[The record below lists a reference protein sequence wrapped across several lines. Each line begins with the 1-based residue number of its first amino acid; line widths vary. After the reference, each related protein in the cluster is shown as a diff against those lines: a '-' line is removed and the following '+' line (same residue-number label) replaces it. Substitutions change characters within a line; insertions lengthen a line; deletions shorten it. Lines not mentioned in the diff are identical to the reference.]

1 MRPALL
7 FLIIVAASTAQTR
20 TASAPGWRA
29 EVDALKAKGDAAG
42 ALARL
47 EQVEQ
52 DSKPSAAIEDEMG
65 FLLAVLNQRAG
76 AMDRFRKA
84 LAIDPKFAAAHYHL
98 GVALW
103 LDGNREE
110 ALRALEQAARLGPKV
125 FDYRYRY
132 GAALVDLGNNAGPGR
147 TADAV
152 TECKAAT
159 RLRAGSAAA
168 WNQLGLALQHQGD
181 RKAASD
187 AYAKA
192 VDIEPAN
199 ADFRNNYGLMLLE
212 TGSSDKAIAQFQTLL
227 ARDPGNL
234 GALGNIEIVLFV
246 GIARQI

>member
-1 MRPALL
+1 MRPAL
-7 FLIIVAASTAQTR
+7 FVLIIVAAGAAQTR
-20 TASAPGWRA
+20 TASTAGWRA
-29 EVDALKAKGDAAG
+29 DVDALKAKGDAAG

-52 DSKPSAAIEDEMG
+52 GAKPSAALEDEMG

-84 LAIDPKFAAAHYHL
+84 LAIDAKFAAAHYHL

-103 LDGNREE
+103 LEGNREE
-110 ALRALEQAARLGPKV
+110 ALPALEQAARLGPKV

-132 GAALVDLGNNAGPGR
+132 GAALVELGK
-147 TADAV
+147 TAAV

-159 RLRAGSAAA
+159 SLRTGSAAA

-181 RKAASD
+181 RKAAAA

-192 VDIEPAN
+192 VDLEPAN
-199 ADFRNNYGLMLLE
+199 TDFRNNYGLMLLE
-212 TGSSDKAIAQFQTLL
+212 TGSPDKAIAQFQALL
-227 ARDPGNL
+227 ARDPGN
-234 GALGNIEIVLFV
+234 
-246 GIARQI
+246 